1 MALCS
6 RCFSIYLAL
15 FMLGIFLIK
24 HRTKRIYWKIAIL
37 FLVPCIID
45 GSTEYLGLRLSNNI
59 LRFITGALAGVGIGL
74 IFFPLYFR
82 FVDSVT
88 ERG

>member
-6 RCFSIYLAL
+6 RCFVIYLTL
-15 FMLGIFLIK
+15 FITGIFLIK
-24 HRTKRIYWKIAIL
+24 KKINHIYWKICIL
-37 FLVPCIID
+37 FLFPCIID

-59 LRFITGALAGVGIGL
+59 LRFITGALAGIGIGL

-82 FVDSVT
+82 FVNFLT
-88 ERG
+88 GRR